1 MANHRWLEKDSSH
14 YCALGEITVTKVGD
28 NYEIMIKK
36 TVKPGFIQPW
46 GETNLILFE
55 ILFEFLMTIFYLNS
69 LKISVYFFIFEFLL

>member
-1 MANHRWLEKDSSH
+1 MLWVKQRLPK
-14 YCALGEITVTKVGD
+14 LVTIM